1 MALQINTNLSAMM
14 ASASASSAT
23 RSMEKS
29 MERLSTG
36 LRINTAADDA
46 AGMAIASRLTS
57 EIKGT
62 NQAIRNASDAQAL
75 IDTAEGASSEI
86 ENILQRMRELAV
98 QASNDSNS
106 DDDRDFLQLEIDQ
119 LLTEVD
125 RISESTTWAGKTL
138 LGGTNGG
145 TSDFTFQIGANVAD
159 ADRIS
164 ISIAET
170 SSDALGIGATAA
182 TGGRTT
188 GHAGISFADG
198 KLTIVGAPEQGD
210 AFSFT
215 MNGTSITTTF
225 SEIDEYKD
233 SAAGAAAQIKAAI
246 DTAVATNPEDFSGL
260 SVVDNGDGTLSISQS
275 TAVKIDTF
283 DNTAGAVTADVDTAN
298 GTITFGGTFAV
309 GDAATV
315 NVNGV
320 AVTLAARTATDGYG
334 DGSSKVYDK
343 VGFAA
348 AFKAQ
353 IEQTAGL
360 ENVTVT
366 DHADGSLTISQ
377 SSSPF
382 IEGAEVTLTTDPTI
396 SVSYD
401 DTDEITVDGAF
412 VAGQQISFEL
422 FGKEISF
429 TTSSDDGFE
438 DTLAGIASQ
447 MAAAINEAGI
457 TGVSAVKTSG
467 ENAVTLTADVN
478 VGNGTVLS
486 GSEFILTTVDD
497 IATGRV
503 QITGAAADTLADI
516 DASPQ
521 TNTAVAFAD
530 GDAYSFTV
538 NGNEIKVVVSTSDGY
553 TDDEEGVSQQMAD
566 LVNALGI
573 EGLTATAASTATT
586 AGITIT
592 RSLTGTATSGG
603 STVMTNI
610 ASLAEDEIG
619 DETYTGAI
627 DVSTSDAAADAITR
641 IDDAVTQLNLQR
653 AELGAVSNRLDHTVS
668 NLTNISTNL
677 QGSLSSIQDADFAA
691 ESTNLAKA
699 QILNQ
704 AATAMLAQA
713 NASKQGVLSLL
724 KG

>member
-1 MALQINTNLSAMM
+1 MALQINTNLGALM
-14 ASASASSAT
+14 ASAAASSVNK
-23 RSMEKS
+23 SMEAS
-29 MERLSTG
+29 MERLATG
-36 LRINTAADDA
+36 KRINTASDDA
-46 AGMAIASRLTS
+46 AGVAIASRLTA
-57 EIKGT
+57 EIRGT
-62 NQAIRNASDAQAL
+62 NQAIRNASDAQSL
-75 IDTAEGASSEI
+75 IDTAEGASIEI
-86 ENILQRMRELAV
+86 ENILQRMRELSV
-98 QASNDSNS
+98 QSANDTNS
-106 DDDRDFLQLEIDQ
+106 DTDRANLQVEVDQ
-119 LLTEVD
+119 LLTEID
-125 RISESTTWAGKTL
+125 RISSSTTWAGKTL
-138 LGGTNGG
+138 LGGADGADST
-145 TSDFTFQIGANVAD
+145 FTFQVGSGTAAADQISVTIGA
-159 ADRIS
+159 
-164 ISIAET
+164 T
-170 SSDALGIGATAA
+170 SADALGIGSTGTAS
-182 TGGRTT
+182 GGRTT

-198 KLTIVGAPEQGD
+198 KLTIDGAPEQGD

-215 MNGTSITTTF
+215 MNGTSITATF
-225 SEIDEYKD
+225 SEIDEYQD

-246 DTAVATNPEDFSGL
+246 DTAVTANPGDFSGL

-275 TAVKIDTF
+275 TAVKIDSF
-283 DNTAGAVTADVDTAN
+283 DNTAGAVTADVDAAN

-309 GDAATV
+309 SDAATV

-334 DGSSKVYDK
+334 DGSTKVYDK

-353 IEQTAGL
+353 IEKTAGL

-401 DTDEITVDGAF
+401 DTNEITVDGAF

-438 DTLAGIASQ
+438 DTLAGVASQ

-497 IATGRV
+497 VGTGKV
-503 QITGAAADTLADI
+503 QITGAAADTFADI
-516 DASPQ
+516 SATTQ

-566 LVNALGI
+566 LVNELGI

-586 AGITIT
+586 AGITIG
-592 RSLTGTATSGG
+592 RVLTGTATSGG

-610 ASLAEDEIG
+610 SSLAEDEIG
-619 DETYTGAI
+619 DETYSG
-627 DVSTSDAAADAITR
+627 DRKSV
-641 IDDAVTQLNLQR
+641 V
-653 AELGAVSNRLDHTVS
+653 
-668 NLTNISTNL
+668 
-677 QGSLSSIQDADFAA
+677 
-691 ESTNLAKA
+691 
-699 QILNQ
+699 
-704 AATAMLAQA
+704 
-713 NASKQGVLSLL
+713 
-724 KG
+724 